1 MKQPTNSAAEQIVS
15 LTSINAD
22 IDTQIATLQATQQRN
37 LETIAAFEQ
46 IAEWED
52 VEEEVSV
59 TAEPELEVIPE
70 ESELPTDPEPVE

>member
-1 MKQPTNSAAEQIVS
+1 MLKPTNSAAEQIVS

-52 VEEEVSV
+52 VEEEVTES
-59 TAEPELEVIPE
+59 ELEAVPE
-70 ESELPTDPEPVE
+70 ESDPEPVE